1 MLVIDS
7 GARAQSY
14 CLLLLSH
21 VDVDRD
27 ELRNQAV
34 KYSVDD
40 LVEDLLTYLDT
51 SGDQRTSRLP
61 EWEDFQELAEDY
73 GVAA

>member
-1 MLVIDS
+1 MLDS

-27 ELRNQAV
+27 ELCDQAM

-40 LVEDLLTYLDT
+40 LVETLLTYLDT
-51 SGDQRTSRLP
+51 RGEQRTSRLP
-61 EWEDFQELAEDY
+61 EWENFQELADEY
-73 GVAA
+73 GVTV